1 MFIEEIERVFNEGLN
16 ANRYMGVPK
25 VLSLKTDIKNCQ
37 DKYEVICEVPGLT
50 KENISVNMEADVLT
64 VSINRS
70 TLETEKDFSYLL
82 RERSEGKITRSFRL
96 PDVDTSKI
104 SAALENGMLTLT
116 LPKLVE
122 KAKRTIEIN

>member
-1 MFIEEIERVFNEGLN
+1 MFLDEFERMFNEGVN
-16 ANRYMGVPK
+16 AKRYMGVPK
-25 VLSLKTDIKNCQ
+25 ALSLKTDIKNCQ

-50 KENISVNMEADVLT
+50 KENISVNMESDILT
-64 VSINRS
+64 VSVTRN
-70 TLETEKDFSYLL
+70 TLETEKDFAYLL
-82 RERSEGKITRSFRL
+82 RERSEGKITRSWRL

-104 SAALENGMLTLT
+104 SAALENGMLVLT

>member
-1 MFIEEIERVFNEGLN
+1 MFLEEIERVFNEGIN

-50 KENISVNMEADVLT
+50 KDNISVNMESDVLT
-64 VSINRS
+64 VTVIRN
-70 TLETEKDFSYLL
+70 TLETEKDFAYLL
-82 RERSEGKITRSFRL
+82 RERSEGRISRSWRL
-96 PDVDTSKI
+96 PNVDTSKI
-104 SAALENGMLTLT
+104 SASLENGLLVLT

>member
-1 MFIEEIERVFNEGLN
+1 MFLEEIERVFNEGIN

-50 KENISVNMEADVLT
+50 KDNISVNMESDVLT
-64 VSINRS
+64 VTVTRN

-82 RERSEGKITRSFRL
+82 RERSEGRISRSWRL
-96 PDVDTSKI
+96 PNVDTSKI
-104 SAALENGMLTLT
+104 SASLENGLLVLT

>member
-1 MFIEEIERVFNEGLN
+1 MFLDEFERMFNEGVN
-16 ANRYMGVPK
+16 SKRYMGVPK

-50 KENISVNMEADVLT
+50 KENISVNMEADILT
-64 VSINRS
+64 VAVTRN
-70 TLETEKDFSYLL
+70 TLETEKDFTYLL
-82 RERSEGKITRSFRL
+82 RERSEGKITRSWRL

-104 SAALENGMLTLT
+104 SASLENGMLVLT